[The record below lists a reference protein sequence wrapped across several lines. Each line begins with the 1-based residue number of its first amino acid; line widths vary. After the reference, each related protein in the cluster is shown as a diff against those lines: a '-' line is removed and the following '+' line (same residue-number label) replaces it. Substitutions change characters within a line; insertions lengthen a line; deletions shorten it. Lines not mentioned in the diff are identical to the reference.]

1 MGKRRL
7 FEVFNI
13 STGMWESHMIDEDSF
28 YADMKQLNK
37 ESEALDAEIQIINK
51 ILEQQLNKRPHPSIE
66 SRD

>member
-1 MGKRRL
+1 MGKRRI

-28 YADMKQLNK
+28 HDGMKQLNE
-37 ESEALDAEIQIINK
+37 ESQVLDAEIKIINK
-51 ILEQQLNKRPHPSIE
+51 IIEQQLNERPLQTIE

>member
-1 MGKRRL
+1 MGKRRI

-28 YADMKQLNK
+28 HDGMKKLNE
-37 ESEALDAEIQIINK
+37 ESQVLDAEIKIINK
-51 ILEQQLNKRPHPSIE
+51 IIEQQLNKRPPQTIE